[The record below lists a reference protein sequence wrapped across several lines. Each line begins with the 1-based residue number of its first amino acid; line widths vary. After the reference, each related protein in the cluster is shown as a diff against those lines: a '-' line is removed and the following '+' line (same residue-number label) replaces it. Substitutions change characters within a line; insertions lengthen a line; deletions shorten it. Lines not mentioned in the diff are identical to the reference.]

1 MFNVQFTQKIKAKE
15 YHQNLEKL
23 FLNFGIKNHLF
34 SSKIVLLGLKYIPRQ
49 VSTKDSISLLYPCLS
64 KLLNARVTHFNKA
77 SPARK
82 GFNEY
87 TYNQNS
93 RTLRIKYVYI
103 RLSNPKAMQHFK
115 VQTHLYSEMVNNK
128 ENTISQLYK
137 ILRKK
142 SLR

>member
-1 MFNVQFTQKIKAKE
+1 M
-15 YHQNLEKL
+15 
-23 FLNFGIKNHLF
+23 
-34 SSKIVLLGLKYIPRQ
+34 LGLKYIPRQ

-93 RTLRIKYVYI
+93 RTLRIKYVYQTFQPQGNAT
-103 RLSNPKAMQHFK
+103 LQSSNSSLLQDDKQQGK
-115 VQTHLYSEMVNNK
+115 YNLLVLQNLEK
-128 ENTISQLYK
+128 K
-137 ILRKK
+137 ILEII
-142 SLR
+142 